1 MKTIRELEKAAEA
14 GLKRALAAPDVE
26 EAEVFVS
33 ENGTLITRLNYTS
46 HIPSNGLEE
55 PKSVENLGVGIRA
68 VFKGSDGRRNGF
80 GSESSDIS
88 APAVDEALRK
98 AREGAVADPDFVSL
112 PKPQP
117 GERPTLANYHDE
129 RLMSISADHLVDAGW
144 RTLEGALDVFESS
157 EELLGLAAGDRSKLA
172 GLGLILGGDV
182 TMLQERMAIAS
193 SQMPKPQSDQS
204 TLVMSF
210 TTAMIESRAAK
221 GGGCVVGTSIE
232 TDFAQAGRQAA
243 RGAIASVNGKRVPSG
258 QYDVIFG
265 PQAIT
270 DIFHNLVIPG
280 LSLEL
285 FYAGATPF
293 AGKFGQRI
301 AASGFNVYDDGA
313 TRGLAASKRITC
325 EGLPT
330 GRTDLIRDGELVGL
344 LSNDYEFQRI
354 LRDKGAAEKLGAD
367 PRQHQL
373 AIAPRNGFRFGRGGG
388 RHFDSSPGVSATN
401 VVVESSVRENRED
414 LLGKVKNGLYIGRI
428 WYTYPV
434 NGFSTGDFTCTV
446 IGDSFV
452 IRDGKLAE
460 AIKPNSLRINHNTH
474 KVLQNV
480 IGVTAERQGTILWAA
495 DQIVYAPEVAVRGVS
510 IDEIAG
516 YMESV

>member
-1 MKTIRELEKAAEA
+1 MKHLKELERAAEA
-14 GLKRALAAPDVE
+14 GLKQVLATEGVE

-33 ENGTLITRLNYTS
+33 ENGTLLARLNYTS

-55 PKSVENLGVGIRA
+55 PKSVENLGVGVRA
-68 VFKGSDGRRNGF
+68 VFKGPDGRRNGF
-80 GSESSDIS
+80 GSESSDVS
-88 APAVDEALRK
+88 AAAVDEALRK
-98 AREGAVADPDFVSL
+98 AREGAVVDPDFVTL
-112 PKPQP
+112 PKPAADA
-117 GERPTLANYHDE
+117 RPTLHDYHDE
-129 RLMSISADHLVDAGW
+129 RLMSVSADALVDAGW

-157 EELLGLAAGDRSKLA
+157 EGLLGLAGGQRSRLTD
-172 GLGLILGGDV
+172 LGLILGGDV

-193 SQMPKPQSDQS
+193 SHMPRPQTDQS

-210 TTAMIESRAAK
+210 ITAMIESHNAK
-221 GGGCVVGTSIE
+221 GGGCVVGTSLE
-232 TDFAQAGRQAA
+232 TDFSQAGRQAA
-243 RGAIASVNGKRVPSG
+243 RGAIASVDGKRVATG
-258 QYDVIFG
+258 TYDVIFG

-270 DIFHNLVIPG
+270 DIMHNLVLPG

-293 AGKFGQRI
+293 SGKVGQQI
-301 AASGFNVYDDGA
+301 AAKGFRLYDDGA
-313 TRGLAASKRITC
+313 GRGLAASKRITC

-330 GRTDLIRDGELVGL
+330 GRTTLIDDGKLVGL
-344 LSNDYEFQRI
+344 LANDYEHQRI
-354 LRDKGAAEKLGAD
+354 LRDKDAAKKLGVE
-367 PRQHQL
+367 PRQHL
-373 AIAPRNGFRFGRGGG
+373 AAIAPRNGFRFGRGGG
-388 RHFDSSPGVSATN
+388 RHFDSPPGVSGTN
-401 VVVESSVRENRED
+401 VVIESAVKEGRED
-414 LLGKVKNGLYIGRI
+414 LLRKVRDGLYIGRI

-474 KVLQNV
+474 RVLQNV
-480 IGVTAERQGTILWAA
+480 IGVAAERQGTILWAA
-495 DQIVYAPEVAVRGVS
+495 DQIIYAPEVAVRGVPVT
-510 IDEIAG
+510 EIAG